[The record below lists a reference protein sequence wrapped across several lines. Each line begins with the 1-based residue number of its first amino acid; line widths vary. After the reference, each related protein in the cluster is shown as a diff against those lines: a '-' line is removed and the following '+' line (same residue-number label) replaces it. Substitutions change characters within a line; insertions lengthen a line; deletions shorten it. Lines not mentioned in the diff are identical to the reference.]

1 MEVLRISIRDARL
14 VEKQPDGT
22 LEIELLHVTPIRI
35 SSEFSEALHKE
46 LTEQGITHKAAG
58 RLEDAVMEA
67 IHEESVIQVLR
78 DRTS

>member
-1 MEVLRISIRDARL
+1 MEVLRLSIKDARL
-14 VEKQPDGT
+14 VEKQSDGT

-35 SSEFSEALHKE
+35 PPEFSEALHKD
-46 LTEQGITHKAAG
+46 LTEQGVTHKNAD
-58 RLEDAVMEA
+58 RLVDTAMDA